1 MKLGR
6 LAGAIAAL
14 EYAPMEQ
21 YLYFGSLGLHER
33 QYQIPNFVGL
43 ALEPAHDREIR
54 HDLTAALPFGDNS
67 IAKVQAQDVLEHL
80 PFDKAPFVLDEIY
93 RVLKPGGTF
102 RLSVPDYRSPPLKRR
117 SLYDARG
124 RVIGD
129 LLMGATSY
137 LDETTGDARIRFSED
152 GDAHLWFPRYEL
164 VTHLILKSELRKAQI
179 HFYQAFLDDHTYL
192 CEPIPEDE
200 MFVQR
205 AAPHDRR
212 AGGAPV
218 SIVAD
223 FVK

>member
-1 MKLGR
+1 
-6 LAGAIAAL
+6 
-14 EYAPMEQ
+14 MEQ

-33 QYQIPNFVGL
+33 QYQIANFTGL
-43 ALEPAHDREIR
+43 SLTPAHDREMK
-54 HDLTAALPFGDNS
+54 HNLTDPLPFADNS
-67 IAKVQAQDVLEHL
+67 IAKIQAQDVLEHV
-80 PFDKAPFVLDEIY
+80 PFEKAASILDEVY
-93 RVLKPGGTF
+93 RVLRPGGVF
-102 RLSVPDYRSPPLKRR
+102 RLSVPDYRSPVLKRR
-117 SLYDARG
+117 SIYDARG

-137 LDETTGDARIRFSED
+137 LDQASGDARVRFSED

-164 VTHLILKSELRKAQI
+164 ITHLVLQSEIRKAAI
-179 HFYQAFLDDHTYL
+179 HFYQGFIDDHTYL
-192 CEPIPEDE
+192 CEPVPENE

-218 SIVAD
+218 SIIAD